1 MSDKY
6 WYALGHGLRFLVD
19 EDGNMY
25 LFTNKKE
32 AEIVANELNKNPELI
47 DFPPELRKQK
57 ALHLV
62 VFPMKHEQRIND
74 SSRKIVVG
82 SKVIENILRGGS

>member
-25 LFTNKKE
+25 LFTNKKK

-47 DFPPELRKQK
+47 DFPPEPKK
-57 ALHLV
+57 AKS
-62 VFPMKHEQRIND
+62 FT
-74 SSRKIVVG
+74 SR
-82 SKVIENILRGGS
+82 SFSYET